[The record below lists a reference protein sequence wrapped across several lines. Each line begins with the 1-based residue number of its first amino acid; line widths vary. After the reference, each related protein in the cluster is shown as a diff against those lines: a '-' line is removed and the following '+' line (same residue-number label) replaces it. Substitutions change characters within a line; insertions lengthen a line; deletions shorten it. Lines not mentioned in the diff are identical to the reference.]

1 MMEIK
6 PEQDDANFATEAE
19 LQEIERLFSEFVD
32 EATVMVDK
40 LPKEQADSLMK
51 EVVAHNDGLAG
62 MIYQHAVSNA
72 TSATRLPEMSQ
83 ISSSELKEAERLVSN
98 AFHEANSMLDG
109 LPQAHAQVI
118 LQDLCEGKSEL
129 AIFLR
134 SHILKDKRDS
144 VQEFDDNL
152 GISNSQ
158 NLLDEL
164 EAASSS
170 MMEKLPES
178 YARILVEGIKH
189 GQSPLCRAVRHQI
202 NQRYIAG
209 RLQED
214 PDNEIITDGDL
225 SLASFHQ
232 RLDEIFLQMSRSIQE
247 LQEAVQGL
255 KISLLEKEREVE
267 SLQQQLKHLP
277 VIRVM
282 EILHADGTKCL
293 KVVTSRTHV
302 NLESRSADYQYNCLS
317 LQDEELLKMKVRGR
331 ANGKELISL
340 SPPHCPAHP
349 HLISLLP
356 LLLSQREADESRRK
370 AEEAAQEVERARR
383 EAAEEEFRFEAA
395 KAEIRLEAFRAQQRK
410 ESQQESIKKADKRR
424 GAEPELMEGWIKVK
438 REGPLGGWQRKML
451 VLRSTGLL
459 LFNDENRSGG
469 CSNAFGLEIVSSIA
483 RKKGTCVEVK
493 FQGRGSD
500 WWEKSSCSRQPRT
513 TPDVTSSPFCPP
525 LSLPL
530 SSPPHLHPRPR
541 PFSCSTLG
549 SEHILIALIPSSDS
563 SSCEWDLG
571 SSQSVDKW
579 IAAIETALIRC
590 RRMTLDIRPREITE
604 EVLKSSWDSA
614 QEEKMRL
621 EIERRRKRVAEAQ
634 QRSEEA
640 VRALDRAR
648 KEHIVL
654 DEELRR
660 RRKFPDLPDAFLDT
674 LPFPQSRDGIRTEIV
689 GESVREDVHK
699 IAEESRKKA
708 IEEERQKADK
718 MRAELEEKVEAR
730 RRGDPTERIDGAGQG
745 S

>member
-282 EILHADGTKCL
+282 EILHADGTK
-293 KVVTSRTHV
+293 
-302 NLESRSADYQYNCLS
+302 SADYQYNCLS
-317 LQDEELLKMKVRGR
+317 LQDEELLKMK
-331 ANGKELISL
+331 
-340 SPPHCPAHP
+340 
-349 HLISLLP
+349 
-356 LLLSQREADESRRK
+356 READESRRK

-395 KAEIRLEAFRAQQRK
+395 KAEVILLPAL
-410 ESQQESIKKADKRR
+410 
-424 GAEPELMEGWIKVK
+424 P
-438 REGPLGGWQRKML
+438 PLL
-451 VLRSTGLL
+451 
-459 LFNDENRSGG
+459 
-469 CSNAFGLEIVSSIA
+469 SS
-483 RKKGTCVEVK
+483 
-493 FQGRGSD
+493 
-500 WWEKSSCSRQPRT
+500 
-513 TPDVTSSPFCPP
+513 TSS
-525 LSLPL
+525 
-530 SSPPHLHPRPR
+530 SSPPSPLLRPAFHL
-541 PFSCSTLG
+541 
-549 SEHILIALIPSSDS
+549 S
-563 SSCEWDLG
+563 SSVTQNDLEDPSG
-571 SSQSVDKW
+571 SFSST
-579 IAAIETALIRC
+579 AAQGVPAGEH
-590 RRMTLDIRPREITE
+590 
-604 EVLKSSWDSA
+604 
-614 QEEKMRL
+614 QEGRQEKRG
-621 EIERRRKRVAEAQ
+621 
-634 QRSEEA
+634 
-640 VRALDRAR
+640 RA
-648 KEHIVL
+648 
-654 DEELRR
+654 
-660 RRKFPDLPDAFLDT
+660 
-674 LPFPQSRDGIRTEIV
+674 
-689 GESVREDVHK
+689 
-699 IAEESRKKA
+699 
-708 IEEERQKADK
+708 
-718 MRAELEEKVEAR
+718 
-730 RRGDPTERIDGAGQG
+730 
-745 S
+745 

>member
-282 EILHADGTKCL
+282 EILHADGTK
-293 KVVTSRTHV
+293 
-302 NLESRSADYQYNCLS
+302 SADYQYNCLS
-317 LQDEELLKMKVRGR
+317 LQDEELLKMK
-331 ANGKELISL
+331 
-340 SPPHCPAHP
+340 
-349 HLISLLP
+349 
-356 LLLSQREADESRRK
+356 READESRRK

-395 KAEIRLEAFRAQQRK
+395 KAEVILLPALPPLLSSTSSSSPPSPLLRPAFHLSSSVTQNDLEDPSGSFSSTAAQGGRAKLERERDPLPCAK
-410 ESQQESIKKADKRR
+410 SQQESIKKADKRR
-424 GAEPELMEGWIKVK
+424 GAEPELMVFPV
-438 REGPLGGWQRKML
+438 PLSCTQELTTRAGRMDQSETRRTSWGMAGFSFSFP
-451 VLRSTGLL
+451 VPP
-459 LFNDENRSGG
+459 
-469 CSNAFGLEIVSSIA
+469 SSIL
-483 RKKGTCVEVK
+483 
-493 FQGRGSD
+493 S
-500 WWEKSSCSRQPRT
+500 
-513 TPDVTSSPFCPP
+513 P
-525 LSLPL
+525 LSN
-530 SSPPHLHPRPR
+530 
-541 PFSCSTLG
+541 
-549 SEHILIALIPSSDS
+549 IPVV
-563 SSCEWDLG
+563 C
-571 SSQSVDKW
+571 
-579 IAAIETALIRC
+579 AA
-590 RRMTLDIRPREITE
+590 M
-604 EVLKSSWDSA
+604 
-614 QEEKMRL
+614 
-621 EIERRRKRVAEAQ
+621 
-634 QRSEEA
+634 
-640 VRALDRAR
+640 
-648 KEHIVL
+648 
-654 DEELRR
+654 
-660 RRKFPDLPDAFLDT
+660 
-674 LPFPQSRDGIRTEIV
+674 
-689 GESVREDVHK
+689 
-699 IAEESRKKA
+699 
-708 IEEERQKADK
+708 
-718 MRAELEEKVEAR
+718 
-730 RRGDPTERIDGAGQG
+730 
-745 S
+745 

>member
-395 KAEIRLEAFRAQQRK
+395 KAEVILLPALPPLLSSTSSSSPPSPLLRPAFHLSSSVTQNDLEDPSGSFSSTAAQGGRAKLERERDPLPCAK
-410 ESQQESIKKADKRR
+410 SQQESIKKADKRR

-604 EVLKSSWDSA
+604 E
-614 QEEKMRL
+614 
-621 EIERRRKRVAEAQ
+621 
-634 QRSEEA
+634 
-640 VRALDRAR
+640 
-648 KEHIVL
+648 
-654 DEELRR
+654 
-660 RRKFPDLPDAFLDT
+660 
-674 LPFPQSRDGIRTEIV
+674 
-689 GESVREDVHK
+689 
-699 IAEESRKKA
+699 
-708 IEEERQKADK
+708 EEEQD
-718 MRAELEEKVEAR
+718 
-730 RRGDPTERIDGAGQG
+730 
-745 S
+745 

>member
-438 REGPLGGWQRKML
+438 REGPLGGWQVSPSPFLFLLPPSSLPCQTSLSCALLCEAMRQRKML

-493 FQGRGSD
+493 FQ
-500 WWEKSSCSRQPRT
+500 
-513 TPDVTSSPFCPP
+513 
-525 LSLPL
+525 
-530 SSPPHLHPRPR
+530 
-541 PFSCSTLG
+541 
-549 SEHILIALIPSSDS
+549 DS

-604 EVLKSSWDSA
+604 E
-614 QEEKMRL
+614 
-621 EIERRRKRVAEAQ
+621 
-634 QRSEEA
+634 
-640 VRALDRAR
+640 
-648 KEHIVL
+648 
-654 DEELRR
+654 
-660 RRKFPDLPDAFLDT
+660 
-674 LPFPQSRDGIRTEIV
+674 
-689 GESVREDVHK
+689 
-699 IAEESRKKA
+699 
-708 IEEERQKADK
+708 EEEQD
-718 MRAELEEKVEAR
+718 
-730 RRGDPTERIDGAGQG
+730 
-745 S
+745 